1 VLIVNKEDEIP
12 ASDNYLRLCVSIGDC
27 AQTVRELEEKQ
38 FIYKKSSTG
47 NYVFK
52 TRAGSE
58 LRTEI
63 KRQREIKGD
72 NVNYS
77 QTLLE
82 VTGKYNI
89 IPRKYNTLYMMTR
102 YFSNQFMS
110 VEDFMNIDSSEALLS
125 DCKGD
130 GKVITLFS
138 FGGVKQ
144 EQVKKHV
151 LDLGEPR
158 LVVVCPKARLKAQ
171 KQLKDYEIIRELRA
185 NQTFTSNHEILKK
198 ELPLLAEDL
207 AVELEQLI
215 SEVYEEDSNTRVLF
229 FDGKKV
235 KNAKVGNEEQA
246 VNECCFNVF
255 TKTPII
261 NNEMVNRVAIGTA
274 QTRKAR
280 LNIIQALLAHTDTLD
295 FYEGSNQ
302 EATVYR
308 SLFCVTGINEDN
320 ADQNMREILKEIN
333 AFVDSCSDAK
343 VSMKKLMDKLT
354 MPPYGMREGLV
365 PFYLA
370 YVLANRREDI
380 IVYFSDKEV
389 QLTAEIVV
397 SMCEQAE
404 DFAVYVSKEDLQKEK
419 YISELNVLFQVADNR
434 NLSAN
439 RIKDIFICMQRW
451 FRALPQVSRNAMDV
465 DKYVENADE
474 VKAMKEI
481 RKAMQKV
488 EFNPFESLFVDF
500 PMAFETESLED
511 TYRII
516 DDCKTYYDDYFD
528 WVQAQAVSAI
538 YESWGGKRKK
548 DLFHCLKEWYEC
560 QSKRSKQG
568 LYNGRM
574 TNFMS
579 AIETLDVYSD
589 MEIARKVVKS
599 VTDVYIENWNSG
611 SLEEFVEAL
620 NSLKAEIESIRDE
633 ASTGEMT
640 LSFTRRNGEPFEK
653 IYSHADESAGSVLK
667 NIIEDALEEYD
678 DLSVNDRVSILLEM
692 IEKITK

>member
-1 VLIVNKEDEIP
+1 
-12 ASDNYLRLCVSIGDC
+12 
-27 AQTVRELEEKQ
+27 
-38 FIYKKSSTG
+38 
-47 NYVFK
+47 
-52 TRAGSE
+52 
-58 LRTEI
+58 
-63 KRQREIKGD
+63 
-72 NVNYS
+72 
-77 QTLLE
+77 
-82 VTGKYNI
+82 
-89 IPRKYNTLYMMTR
+89 
-102 YFSNQFMS
+102 
-110 VEDFMNIDSSEALLS
+110 
-125 DCKGD
+125 
-130 GKVITLFS
+130 
-138 FGGVKQ
+138 
-144 EQVKKHV
+144 
-151 LDLGEPR
+151 
-158 LVVVCPKARLKAQ
+158 
-171 KQLKDYEIIRELRA
+171 
-185 NQTFTSNHEILKK
+185 
-198 ELPLLAEDL
+198 
-207 AVELEQLI
+207 
-215 SEVYEEDSNTRVLF
+215 
-229 FDGKKV
+229 
-235 KNAKVGNEEQA
+235 
-246 VNECCFNVF
+246 
-255 TKTPII
+255 
-261 NNEMVNRVAIGTA
+261 MVNRVAIGTA
-274 QTRKAR
+274 QTRKTR
-280 LNIIQALLAHTDTLD
+280 LNIIQALLAHADTSD

-320 ADQNMREILKEIN
+320 ADENMREILREIN

-404 DFAVYVSKEDLQKEK
+404 DFAVYVSSEDLQKEK

-439 RIKDIFICMQRW
+439 RIKNIFICMQRW

-488 EFNPFESLFVDF
+488 EFNSFESLFVDF
-500 PMAFETESLED
+500 PMAFGTESFED
-511 TYRII
+511 TYGII

-528 WVQAQAVSAI
+528 WIQAQAVSAI

-560 QSKRSKQG
+560 QSKRSRQG

-574 TNFMS
+574 TIFMS
-579 AIETLDVYSD
+579 TIETLNVYSD
-589 MEIARKVVKS
+589 MEVAKKVVNA
-599 VTDVYIENWNSG
+599 VTGVYIENWNTG

-640 LSFTRRNGEPFEK
+640 LSFTRRNGELFEK
-653 IYSHADESAGSVLK
+653 TYSHANESTGSVLR